1 MSKHIKDATRFT
13 ATGVWAHT
21 RPGGRASTLQFAE
34 PAPKN
39 ETPQQ
44 KVKRLR
50 EAANRAKM
58 AQVTKWDYAYLYGR
72 MAADAAHRFTVY
84 GLIFA
89 TGCVGVLAVFSIGDM
104 VVYNRRKRAI
114 YFAEQER
121 EQAKILEV
129 ARSAVAA
136 GTASPAQTALV
147 AGIAEEEEAME
158 KKKAERKA
166 PSKLL
171 WWLHGD
177 WKEEKLLE
185 EQRKAAL
192 AEFKKAEA
200 EGQSLGVNAGVA
212 SVTAAVQ
219 EARDKVSD
227 KVSSTL
233 STSTSAST
241 PVVGGP
247 LDQEAQQAAQ
257 KVEQTGKSWLGWM
270 WGGSK
275 KE

>member
-1 MSKHIKDATRFT
+1 MQRCFSCFEAIACSYVQREGTR
-13 ATGVWAHT
+13 
-21 RPGGRASTLQFAE
+21 
-34 PAPKN
+34 
-39 ETPQQ
+39 
-44 KVKRLR
+44 
-50 EAANRAKM
+50 
-58 AQVTKWDYAYLYGR
+58 
-72 MAADAAHRFTVY
+72 
-84 GLIFA
+84 LIDVSA
-89 TGCVGVLAVFSIGDM
+89 GCVGVLAVFSIGDM

-121 EQAKILEV
+121 EQAKILEA
-129 ARSAVAA
+129 ARTAVAT
-136 GTASPAQTALV
+136 GTASAAQTALV

-158 KKKAERKA
+158 RKKAERKA

-192 AEFKKAEA
+192 AEFKKTEA
-200 EGQSLGVNAGVA
+200 EGQSEGVNAGVA

-219 EARDKVSD
+219 EARDKVAD

-233 STSTSAST
+233 STSAATA

-247 LDQEAQQAAQ
+247 LDQEAAKATQ
-257 KVEQTGKSWLGWM
+257 KVEQTGKGWLGWM
-270 WGGSK
+270 WGSSK

>member
-1 MSKHIKDATRFT
+1 MF
-13 ATGVWAHT
+13 
-21 RPGGRASTLQFAE
+21 
-34 PAPKN
+34 
-39 ETPQQ
+39 
-44 KVKRLR
+44 
-50 EAANRAKM
+50 
-58 AQVTKWDYAYLYGR
+58 
-72 MAADAAHRFTVY
+72 
-84 GLIFA
+84 LICYV
-89 TGCVGVLAVFSIGDM
+89 GCVGVLAVFSIGDM
-104 VVYNRRKRAI
+104 IVYNRRKRAI

-121 EQAKILEV
+121 EQAKILGA
-129 ARSAVAA
+129 ARAAVAA

-192 AEFKKAEA
+192 AEFKQTEA
-200 EGQSLGVNAGVA
+200 EGQSSGVNAGVA

-219 EARDKVSD
+219 EARDRVSD

-233 STSTSAST
+233 STSTSTSA

-247 LDQEAQQAAQ
+247 LDQEAAHATQ
-257 KVEQTGKSWLGWM
+257 KVEQTSKGWLGWM
-270 WGGSK
+270 WGSSK

>member
-1 MSKHIKDATRFT
+1 MPLLRSGNV
-13 ATGVWAHT
+13 TGLLLM
-21 RPGGRASTLQFAE
+21 RA
-34 PAPKN
+34 
-39 ETPQQ
+39 
-44 KVKRLR
+44 
-50 EAANRAKM
+50 
-58 AQVTKWDYAYLYGR
+58 
-72 MAADAAHRFTVY
+72 
-84 GLIFA
+84 
-89 TGCVGVLAVFSIGDM
+89 GCVGVLAVFSIGDM
-104 VVYNRRKRAI
+104 IVYNRRKRAI

-121 EQAKILEV
+121 EQAKILEA

-147 AGIAEEEEAME
+147 VGIAEEEEALQ
-158 KKKAERKA
+158 KKLAERKA

-192 AEFKKAEA
+192 AEFKKSEA
-200 EGQSLGVNAGVA
+200 EGQSAGVNAGLG

-219 EARDKVSD
+219 EARDKVAD

-233 STSTSAST
+233 STTTTASA
-241 PVVGGP
+241 PVAGGP
-247 LDQEAQQAAQ
+247 LDQEAAKATQ
-257 KVEQTGKSWLGWM
+257 KAEQTGKGWLGWM
-270 WGGSK
+270 WGSK